1 MTDWLNPAATLLASF
16 GGAWAAF
23 KLQAADKARDIRRT
37 NIVAANR
44 ALLTMMQQVNTL
56 KLFQKDQ
63 INPQRTFPGR
73 HFAIRA
79 TLPYEYDG
87 LRFDFKSL
95 DFLDSAREQQILFE
109 LSVEE
114 RRFIEA
120 LRAINARSELLLT
133 EVDPKLASA
142 GFRDGGSYTSADL
155 ERVLGQPLCNKLK
168 RLTDDVVFHVDR
180 TVDSLVEVKDR
191 FRAMAKVRYPWAKFV
206 DFEFPEKELPS

>member
-1 MTDWLNPAATLLASF
+1 MIDWLNPTATLIASF

-23 KLQAADKARDIRRT
+23 RLQTVDKTRDTRRT

-44 ALLTMMQQVNTL
+44 ALLIMMQQANTL
-56 KLFQKDQ
+56 KLFQNDQ
-63 INPQRTFPGR
+63 IDPQREFPGR

-95 DFLDSAREQQILFE
+95 DFLDSAVEQQILFE

-114 RRFIEA
+114 RRFIET

-133 EVDPKLASA
+133 YVDPKLAEN
-142 GFRDGGSYTSADL
+142 GFRDGGSYTKTDI
-155 ERVLGQPLCNKLK
+155 ENTLGQPLCNRLQ

-180 TVDSLVEVKDR
+180 TIKSIDEMKTR
-191 FRAMAKVRYPWAKFV
+191 FRSMAIARYPEAKLV
-206 DFEFPEKELPS
+206 DFEFTDNKPLS